1 MDSPSARGPKSSV
14 RWLSPPPRS
23 PVEVEGAA
31 AAAAAVALVAPVV
44 VVEAA
49 AAETAARKRASV
61 QMLTPLARAAVT
73 LLDGRVGARARATG
87 RG

>member
-1 MDSPSARGPKSSV
+1 
-14 RWLSPPPRS
+14 
-23 PVEVEGAA
+23 VEVEGAA

-44 VVEAA
+44 VVVAA

-61 QMLTPLARAAVT
+61 QMLTPFARAAVT

>member
-1 MDSPSARGPKSSV
+1 M
-14 RWLSPPPRS
+14 
-23 PVEVEGAA
+23 AA
-31 AAAAAVALVAPVV
+31 AAAGAAGAVATAAAAVGALVALVAVV
-44 VVEAA
+44 MA

>member
-1 MDSPSARGPKSSV
+1 M
-14 RWLSPPPRS
+14 
-23 PVEVEGAA
+23 EVEGAA

-44 VVEAA
+44 VVVAA

-61 QMLTPLARAAVT
+61 QMLTPFARAAVT